1 MPGSGSYYRL
11 GQVSANEDNAYKR
24 LLEAL
29 VKDCTEC
36 QTSCTKKD
44 CGKPYECNNKTER
57 ALTKFEKKLDPKELE
72 RRSKIQA
79 KSLEGQQRRAA
90 KKAGTYSRTPKN
102 RTETTTLS
110 PLAYKSK
117 RPKSKSRR
125 RPKSKSRRRPKSK
138 SRTRKPKSIKR
149 KPKSRRRKP
158 KSKSR
163 RRK

>member
-1 MPGSGSYYRL
+1 MHGSGSYYRL

-90 KKAGTYSRTPKN
+90 KKAGTYSRTPK
-102 RTETTTLS
+102 
-110 PLAYKSK
+110 K
-117 RPKSKSRR
+117 

>member
-1 MPGSGSYYRL
+1 MHGSGSYYRL

-102 RTETTTLS
+102 RTETHINLNDQS
-110 PLAYKSK
+110 LNLEDDQSLNLEDDQSLNLEHVNPSL
-117 RPKSKSRR
+117 
-125 RPKSKSRRRPKSK
+125 
-138 SRTRKPKSIKR
+138 
-149 KPKSRRRKP
+149 
-158 KSKSR
+158 
-163 RRK
+163 